1 MFSDV
6 SPKPRVQRFRL
17 GASFTGCSDPLSKE
31 ETLSAFEERLTSSL
45 PCVLTD
51 ECTISDLSCEA
62 TESDTVLS
70 VKITSMSTRKVMEQ
84 QLMLETAAEYLLHSL
99 VTSQSVCLVA
109 DVIAFTVNLAVV
121 DVFIQ
126 QLEMSLM
133 DNQIINNLIIN
144 NLIICV

>member
-1 MFSDV
+1 
-6 SPKPRVQRFRL
+6 
-17 GASFTGCSDPLSKE
+17 
-31 ETLSAFEERLTSSL
+31 
-45 PCVLTD
+45 
-51 ECTISDLSCEA
+51 
-62 TESDTVLS
+62 
-70 VKITSMSTRKVMEQ
+70 MEQ
-84 QLMLETAAEYLLHSL
+84 QLMLETAAEYLRSSLLHSL

-144 NLIICV
+144 NQIICV

>member
-84 QLMLETAAEYLLHSL
+84 QLMLETAAEYLRSSPLHSL
-99 VTSQSVCLVA
+99 VTSVCLVA
-109 DVIAFTVNLAVV
+109 DVIAFTL
-121 DVFIQ
+121 I
-126 QLEMSLM
+126 LLISLL
-133 DNQIINNLIIN
+133 LICLYSN
-144 NLIICV
+144 WKCH